1 MGLFLIESKIHNYYH
16 KKMKL
21 TLLIC
26 LICFILIWGLFHILN
41 SDVAKSMFQRS
52 PIADTESFFHGNKE
66 LSKNLNSAK
75 QGDAYAAWTV
85 AMALCMMGTHSHVSF
100 DFEKAM
106 KLAFYWMRYSAE
118 NGCPY
123 AMLDL
128 GSVDLEETL
137 SIEEEKSWENKGV
150 NLLMQKE
157 IKNSLDY
164 QYLSA
169 AYRSGNGVGQD
180 LVKAR
185 EYFIFFLNSE
195 DLTDEQKAMELSR
208 WDSAVERMQGR
219 NARKTPA

>member
-1 MGLFLIESKIHNYYH
+1 M
-16 KKMKL
+16 KMKFK
-21 TLLIC
+21 LLIC
-26 LICFILIWGLFHILN
+26 LTCFILIWGLFYLLN
-41 SDVAKSMFQRS
+41 SDVAKSIFQRS

-66 LSKNLNSAK
+66 LSQKLNSAK

-85 AMALCMMGTHSHVSF
+85 AMGLFMMATYSQEPFDF

-106 KLAFYWMRYSAE
+106 KLSFYWMRYSAE

-128 GSVDLEETL
+128 GCVDLEESL
-137 SIEEEKSWENKGV
+137 SDEEKKAWENEGF

-157 IKNSLDY
+157 IKNTLDY

-169 AYRSGNGVGQD
+169 AYRSGRGVEQD

-185 EYFIFFLNSE
+185 EYFIFFLNSGD
-195 DLTDEQKAMELSR
+195 DLTDEQKAKELSL
-208 WDSAVERMQGR
+208 WDSAVESMQQYKI
-219 NARKTPA
+219 NTDKSISPAAKD

>member
-1 MGLFLIESKIHNYYH
+1 MHNYYRN
-16 KKMKL
+16 KMKL
-21 TLLIC
+21 KWLVC
-26 LICFILIWGLFHILN
+26 LVCFMLVWGLFYLLG
-41 SDVAKSMFQRS
+41 SEAAKSLFQGD
-52 PIADTESFFHGNKE
+52 PVADTESFFHGNKE

-85 AMALCMMGTHSHVSF
+85 AVALCMMGTHSQVSF

-106 KLAFYWMRYSAE
+106 KLSFYWMRYSAE

-128 GSVDLEETL
+128 GSVDLEEPL
-137 SIEEEKSWENKGV
+137 SIEEVKSWENKGV

-164 QYLSA
+164 RYLSA

-195 DLTDEQKAMELSR
+195 DLTDEQKAMELDH
-208 WDSAVERMQGR
+208 WDFVVERMQGR
-219 NARKTPA
+219 DARKTPA

>member
-1 MGLFLIESKIHNYYH
+1 MHNYYR
-16 KKMKL
+16 KKMRLKWF
-21 TLLIC
+21 IC
-26 LICFILIWGLFHILN
+26 LIGFMLVWGLFHLLN
-41 SDVAKSMFQRS
+41 SEAAKSLFQGD
-52 PIADTESFFHGNKE
+52 PVADAESFFHGNKE

-75 QGDAYAAWTV
+75 QGDAYAARTV

-150 NLLMQKE
+150 NLLRQK
-157 IKNSLDY
+157 K
-164 QYLSA
+164 
-169 AYRSGNGVGQD
+169 
-180 LVKAR
+180 
-185 EYFIFFLNSE
+185 
-195 DLTDEQKAMELSR
+195 
-208 WDSAVERMQGR
+208 
-219 NARKTPA
+219 